1 MNSILNRIN
10 KNVEKKTEKSV
21 YDLDNLRKVK

>member
-21 YDLDNLRKVK
+21 YDLDSLRKIK

>member
-10 KNVEKKTEKSV
+10 KNVEKKTEKSI